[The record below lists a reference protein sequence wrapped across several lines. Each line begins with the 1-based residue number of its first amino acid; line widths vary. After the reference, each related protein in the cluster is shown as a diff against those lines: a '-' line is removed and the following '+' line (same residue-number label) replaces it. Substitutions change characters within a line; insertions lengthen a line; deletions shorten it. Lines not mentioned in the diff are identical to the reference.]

1 MGGPVAKPPCCQCR
15 EVPGL
20 ILGWGR
26 RSYRPQLGPPWCS
39 EDDEDLH
46 TAIKIRCSQ
55 INESINK
62 KKRSDSGNGEEGI
75 TWRYFKKGFDG
86 PLMQRMR

>member
-1 MGGPVAKPPCCQCR
+1 MIVGDFPVGGPVAKPPCSQCK

-26 RSYRPQLGPPWCS
+26 RSYRPQLGPPWHN

-46 TAIKIRCSQ
+46 TAIKIWCSQ
-55 INESINK
+55 INELINLK
-62 KKRSDSGNGEEGI
+62 KELRVGMERRE
-75 TWRYFKKGFDG
+75 
-86 PLMQRMR
+86 